1 MTEELKETGPDQFA
15 PLAIRLMQGVIYD
28 DETRLW
34 TDLTK
39 VHELP
44 IRRFFGQI
52 GVQLIINQAEG
63 FAFLRQIN
71 ETEEADQ
78 SIALPRLMRK
88 QHLTI
93 DQSILC
99 VLLRE
104 RIEDHT
110 MLDTQSREPVL
121 TLKEIESLVDV
132 FFKERNTQHRFL
144 KDVKKTVEDL
154 RKLGFL
160 ETVSDDTKLDGGRF
174 RIKRI
179 IKAFIDTDELQ
190 RLTQTLLSQKTGKN

>member
-1 MTEELKETGPDQFA
+1 MTEEIKDTGPDQFA

-28 DETRLW
+28 EETRLW

-44 IRRFFGQI
+44 LRRFFGQI
-52 GVQLIINQAEG
+52 GVQLIIDHTEG
-63 FAFLRQIN
+63 YAFLRQATDP
-71 ETEEADQ
+71 EQEE
-78 SIALPRLMRK
+78 SGVTLPRLMRK
-88 QHLTI
+88 QNLTI

-104 RIEDHT
+104 RMEDHT
-110 MLDTQSREPVL
+110 TLDSQSREPVL
-121 TLKEIESLVDV
+121 TLKDITGMVDV

-160 ETVSDDTKLDGGRF
+160 EMVSSDTLDGGRF

-179 IKAFIDTDELQ
+179 IKAFIGTDELQ
-190 RLTQTLLSQKTGKN
+190 RLVKLLVVSG